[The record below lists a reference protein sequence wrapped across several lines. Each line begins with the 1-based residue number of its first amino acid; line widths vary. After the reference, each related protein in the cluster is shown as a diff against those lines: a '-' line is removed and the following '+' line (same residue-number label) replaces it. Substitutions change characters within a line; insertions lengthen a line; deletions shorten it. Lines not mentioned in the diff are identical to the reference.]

1 MTVFFS
7 KSSAS
12 GYERDMY
19 LPFAGALNEAF
30 EQLSGIQVDGL
41 PDFKTHIAFVPCD
54 KGVPSNRDTSGSKFK
69 PDIALM
75 PIQDAR
81 KLYGLD
87 QPDAPAVS
95 EFISEIRGK
104 ISSEFTG
111 WDTILS
117 AVEIKRKGDMSGWA
131 SLDTF
136 YQPDRQVSVIPGV
149 DRRLDE
155 IWDDSQ
161 PTTRKISFCH
171 RGTC

>member
-1 MTVFFS
+1 
-7 KSSAS
+7 
-12 GYERDMY
+12 MY
-19 LPFAGALNEAF
+19 LPFAEALNDALER
-30 EQLSGIQVDGL
+30 LSGIQVDGL

-54 KGVPSNRDTSGSKFK
+54 KGVPSDRDSSGSTFK
-69 PDIALM
+69 PDIVLM

-87 QPDAPAVS
+87 QLHTPAVS
-95 EFISEIRGK
+95 KFISEIKGK
-104 ISSEFTG
+104 ISSDFTG

-117 AVEIKRKGDMSGWA
+117 AVEIKRKVDMSGWA
-131 SLDTF
+131 PLETF

-161 PTTRKISFCH
+161 STTRKIGFCH
-171 RGTC
+171 RGIC